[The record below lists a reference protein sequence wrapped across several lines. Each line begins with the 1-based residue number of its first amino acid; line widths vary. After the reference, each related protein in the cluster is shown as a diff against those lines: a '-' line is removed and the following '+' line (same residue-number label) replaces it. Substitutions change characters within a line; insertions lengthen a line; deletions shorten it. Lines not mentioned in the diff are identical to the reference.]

1 MNLFDSSALLAFL
14 QGESGADVV
23 EEALLAGGVCGA
35 ANWSETALTTRQRGA
50 DWSLARGLLESYGLT
65 VEPVDA
71 DDAVRAALLWE
82 AGSPLSL
89 GDRLCLAQGERLDA
103 TIWTA
108 DSAWGSSARI
118 RQVR

>member
-1 MNLFDSSALLAFL
+1 VNLFDSSALLAFL

-23 EEALLAGGVCGA
+23 EEVLLAGGACGA
-35 ANWSETALTTRQRGA
+35 ANWSETVQKTRQRGA
-50 DWSLARGLLESYGLT
+50 DWSLASGLLQSYGLA
-65 VEPVDA
+65 VEPVNA
-71 DDAVRAALLWE
+71 DDAVRAAFLWE
-82 AGSPLSL
+82 SGSPLSL

-108 DSAWGSSARI
+108 DTAWGSSAQI

>member
-14 QGESGADVV
+14 QGEAGADVV
-23 EEALLAGGVCGA
+23 EEAMLSGGACGA
-35 ANWSETALTTRQRGA
+35 ANWSETAQKTRQRGG
-50 DWSLARGLLESYGLT
+50 DWSLARGLLESYGLN
-65 VEPVDA
+65 VEPVNA

-82 AGSPLSL
+82 PGSPLSL
-89 GDRLCLAQGERLDA
+89 GDRLGLAQGERLDA

-108 DSAWGSSARI
+108 DSAWGSSASI